1 MILYGRML
9 MANIIPVLS
18 DDQIKEIPSR
28 AEQKVYKALVEQ
40 LPNDCLVVHSLE
52 FIKQTSRFK
61 SHGDREADFVIFS
74 PQFGVLVVEVKGGGI
89 KYDKSTSQWYSID
102 RNNKTHEI
110 KNPVRQA
117 KDAKYEIKS
126 HLQQRLGNKKL
137 LLAHAVMFPDIENTA
152 PLVSPDMPINI
163 IGANRNLTEF
173 KKWIIGIF
181 EYWAGEQPIHDAL
194 GENGIKIAEQIY
206 GKQVSIRPSLR
217 SIIEEEVQIQIE
229 LTNQQKNILRQLKR
243 RKEAVIE
250 GGAGTGKT
258 ILALDQA
265 QTLADQGLKVLFLCY
280 NQKLGNALKIKSQHI
295 DNLHSMSFHEF
306 CSWRIRQVESDKKR
320 DLIEESKR
328 IYSGDNLF
336 DVLMPDALINS
347 YELAPIQY
355 DAILIDEGQDFKPEY
370 WLAIEML
377 RDQNKNTKLYIF
389 QDSNQAIYTNS
400 NDLPID
406 CESLFLFDNCR
417 NTKYIHNSAYQYY
430 KGTEVDAPDL
440 EGEPVQ
446 VIEKASLELQAK
458 EIDNKISRL
467 INTENIDPEDIAI
480 IVMGQFDKAQSLLEN
495 TKNRHWWAFKE
506 FSPAS
511 KVLVETVKRFKGLE
525 SKIIF
530 LWIID
535 EEAINEK
542 LLYISISRARFRLW
556 VIGTTP
562 VIQITNLMKFT

>member
-1 MILYGRML
+1 
-9 MANIIPVLS
+9 MANIIPMLS
-18 DDQIKEIPSR
+18 DDQIGEIPSR
-28 AEQKVYKALVEQ
+28 AEQKVYKSLVEQ
-40 LPNDCLVVHSLE
+40 LPDDLLVVHSLE
-52 FIKQTSRFK
+52 FIKQTSSFK

-89 KYDKSTSQWYSID
+89 EYDKSINQWYSID
-102 RNNKTHEI
+102 RNNNKYGI

-117 KDAKYEIKS
+117 KDAKYEIRN
-126 HLQQRLGNKKL
+126 HLQQRLGPQKL
-137 LLAHAVMFPDIENTA
+137 LLAHAVMFPDIENA
-152 PLVSPDMPINI
+152 ASLVSSDMPIDI
-163 IGANRNLTEF
+163 IGVNRNLIELEKWV
-173 KKWIIGIF
+173 KKIF
-181 EYWAGEQPIHDAL
+181 EYWAGDKPVFDAL
-194 GENGIKIAEQIY
+194 GKRGIEVAKRIY

-217 SIIEEEVQIQIE
+217 SVIEEEIKIQIE

-258 ILALDQA
+258 VLALDQA
-265 QTLADQGLKVLFLCY
+265 LTLADQGLKVLFLCY
-280 NQKLGNALKIKSQHI
+280 NQKLGNALKIKSQHV

-306 CSWRIRQVESDKKR
+306 CSWRIRQVENDTKR
-320 DLIEESKR
+320 DLIEESKV
-328 IYSGDNLF
+328 IYSGEDLY

-355 DAILIDEGQDFKPEY
+355 DAILIDEGQDFKPEF

-377 RDQNKNTKLYIF
+377 RDQNENTKLYIF

-430 KGTEVDAPDL
+430 KGTEVDAPNL

-446 VIEKASLELQAK
+446 LIKKATLETQAK
-458 EIDNKISRL
+458 EIDNRISQL
-467 INTENIDPEDIAI
+467 VNTENIEPEDIAI
-480 IVMGQFDKAQSLLEN
+480 IVMGHFYEAQQLLEN

-525 SKIIF
+525 SNIIF
-530 LWIID
+530 LWITD
-535 EEAINEK
+535 ENSINEK

-556 VIGTTP
+556 VIGTASS
-562 VIQITNLMKFT
+562 IKLANLDNSP

>member
-1 MILYGRML
+1 MV
-9 MANIIPVLS
+9 NIIPVLS
-18 DDQIKEIPSR
+18 VEQIEEIPSR

-74 PQFGVLVVEVKGGGI
+74 PRFGVLVVEVKGGGI
-89 KYDKSTSQWYSID
+89 SYDNSINQWYSID
-102 RNNKTHEI
+102 RNKDKHEI

-117 KDAKYEIKS
+117 KDAKYEIRS

-137 LLAHAVMFPDIENTA
+137 LLAHAVMFPDIENAA
-152 PLVSPDMPINI
+152 PLVSPNMPINI
-163 IGANRNLTEF
+163 IGVNRNLIDL
-173 KKWIIGIF
+173 KKWVTEIF
-181 EYWAGEQPIHDAL
+181 DYWAGEQPVHDAL
-194 GENGIKIAEQIY
+194 GENGIKVAEQIY

-217 SIIEEEVQIQIE
+217 SAIEKEVQKQIE

-243 RKEAVIE
+243 RKEAVVE

-258 ILALDQA
+258 VLALDQA
-265 QTLADQGLKVLFLCY
+265 QTLADQGLNVLFLCY
-280 NQKLGNALKIKSQHI
+280 NQRLGNALKIKSRHI
-295 DNLHSMSFHEF
+295 DNLHSMGFHEF
-306 CSWRIRQVESDKKR
+306 CSWRIRQVESNTER
-320 DLIEESKR
+320 NLIEESR
-328 IYSGDNLF
+328 NIYPGDDLY

-355 DAILIDEGQDFKPEY
+355 DVILIDEGQDFKPEY

-377 RDQNKNTKLYIF
+377 RDQHEDTKLYIF

-406 CESLFLFDNCR
+406 CEPLFLFDNCR

-430 KGTEVDAPDL
+430 KGTEVYAPDL
-440 EGEPVQ
+440 EGEPVRL
-446 VIEKASLELQAK
+446 IEKSSLGLQAK

-467 INTENIDPEDIAI
+467 INTEIIDPEDIAI
-480 IVMGQFDKAQSLLEN
+480 VVMGQFHEAQLLLEN
-495 TKNRHWWAFKE
+495 TKNSHLWAFKE
-506 FSPAS
+506 FSPVS
-511 KVLVETVKRFKGLE
+511 KVLVETEKRFKGLE

-535 EEAINEK
+535 EEAINDK
-542 LLYISISRARFRLW
+542 LLYVSISRARFRLW

-562 VIQITNLMKFT
+562 IIQRTNLMKFT